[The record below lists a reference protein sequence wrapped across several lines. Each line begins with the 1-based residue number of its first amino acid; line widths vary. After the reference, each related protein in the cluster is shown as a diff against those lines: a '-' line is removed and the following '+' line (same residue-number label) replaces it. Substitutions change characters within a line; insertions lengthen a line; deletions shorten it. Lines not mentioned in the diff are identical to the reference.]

1 MEQTS
6 TITILLVALAA
17 FLAFVLYKRS
27 VAAQA
32 ALATPTS
39 TGAAGALDS
48 TSRYVSHYIQK
59 IPYVGD
65 TVDDAL
71 SKPITNVTE
80 GHVGDTIKSI
90 LTAGTSDWWPW

>member
-1 MEQTS
+1 MEQTG
-6 TITILLVALAA
+6 TVTILFVALAA

-32 ALATPTS
+32 ALATPTV

-48 TSRYVSHYIQK
+48 ASRRVSNVIRK
-59 IPYVGD
+59 IPYVGN

-80 GHVGDTIKSI
+80 GHVGDTLKSI
-90 LTAGTSDWWPW
+90 VTGGITDWWPS